1 MTEQEIKEAINTV
14 LKLAVQDVKVL
25 NKKEKQ
31 SLVFD
36 LVWVKGNLDKFDLDI

>member
-1 MTEQEIKEAINTV
+1 MTEQEIRKAINTV

-36 LVWVKGNLDKFDLDI
+36 LVWIKGNLERFDLDI

>member
-1 MTEQEIKEAINTV
+1 MTEQEIRKAIDTV
-14 LKLAVQDVKVL
+14 LKLAVQDTEVL

-36 LVWVKGNLDKFDLDI
+36 LVWVKGNLDKFDLNI